1 MNPVDDFISSAIT
14 DAHLASYDPAKLAPA
29 VTSLARWSIE
39 NSVPLE
45 RSCVFKRSNVAAFI
59 ERGVP
64 QLSAGSRGNY
74 RSQLL
79 RIAEALLDESLAP
92 RPLAALAPSDP
103 SVPYTSTE
111 QAALREWARKQNK
124 SRRADAE
131 ILVALGLGAGLSAQE
146 ITNLRAGDVTA
157 CDSGAT
163 IVHVTDGRVRGIPVL
178 RRWERLLLRRAGE
191 LAPDAYL
198 FIPARTGAG
207 KNLISNFVARGGG
220 VIHVQTQRLRST
232 WIVTHMAAC
241 SPLRELVAAAGVDSL
256 EAFTRYLPFVPL
268 RENGQS
274 THSLRAA
281 A

>member
-1 MNPVDDFISSAIT
+1 MNPVDAFICSAIT
-14 DAHLASYDPAKLAPA
+14 DADLASYDPAKLAPA
-29 VTSLARWSIE
+29 VTSLTRWSLE
-39 NSVPLE
+39 NGVRLE
-45 RSCVFKRSNVAAFI
+45 RSCVFKRSNIAAFI
-59 ERGVP
+59 DRGVP

-92 RPLAALAPSDP
+92 RPLAPLAPSDP

-111 QAALREWARKQNK
+111 QAALREWARKQKK

-131 ILVALGLGAGLSAQE
+131 ILIALGLGAGLSAQE
-146 ITNLRAGDVTA
+146 IANLRAGDVSA
-157 CDSGAT
+157 HKSGAT
-163 IVHVTDGRVRGIPVL
+163 IVHVTDGRVRSIPVL
-178 RRWERLLLRRAGE
+178 RRWERVLIRRAAE

-198 FIPARTGAG
+198 FISGRTGAG
-207 KNLISNFVARGGG
+207 KNLISNFVARGGDR
-220 VIHVQTQRLRST
+220 IHVQTQRLRST

-268 RENGQS
+268 RENDQS